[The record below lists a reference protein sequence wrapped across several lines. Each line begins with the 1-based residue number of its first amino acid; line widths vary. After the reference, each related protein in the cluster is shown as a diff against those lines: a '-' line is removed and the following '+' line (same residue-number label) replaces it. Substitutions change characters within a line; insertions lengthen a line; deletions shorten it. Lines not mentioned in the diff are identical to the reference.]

1 MVSPFVRG
9 DTSSGTETNAEP
21 EVNFSLALTLAKAHP
36 MRGFGFLLF
45 TVMTF
50 CCWGIYG
57 PILHVGQE
65 KMAGQPGQ
73 LSSLRPFIC
82 VGVAYFVIAVAVPL
96 IVLRTKGE
104 SGNWTVA
111 GFTISFV
118 AGLITA
124 IGALGIILAF
134 KFQGKPVYV
143 MPLVFG
149 LAPIVNTLV
158 AMLMART
165 FKEASWVFYLAIF
178 LVALGAAGV
187 LRFKPKASH
196 IDHPV
201 AAKTAEIA
209 DEKAEQSEPETAEP
223 TATAKSELATKKPK
237 AKPLWI
243 AIAIGVTALC
253 WGSYGPLLH
262 KGQVRMNGS
271 RLRPLVCVGLAYFVI
286 AVVVPLLLLPTFQE
300 SGGFQHVGG
309 VMWSLAAGAAGA
321 LGSLG
326 IIYAFNFGG
335 KPIFVMPLVFGFAP
349 VINTFTETFTKGLVG
364 QVSTE
369 FLLSL
374 AMVIT
379 GAVMV
384 LVFAPRPK
392 RPAKPAAGIS

>member
-1 MVSPFVRG
+1 
-9 DTSSGTETNAEP
+9 
-21 EVNFSLALTLAKAHP
+21 
-36 MRGFGFLLF
+36 MRGLGFLLF

-57 PILHVGQE
+57 PVLHVGQA
-65 KMAGQPGQ
+65 KMAGEPGQ

-111 GFTISFV
+111 GFTISFI

-124 IGALGIILAF
+124 VGALGIILAF

-165 FKEASWVFYLAIF
+165 FKEASWIFYLAIL

-196 IDHPV
+196 ADHAV
-201 AAKTAEIA
+201 AAKTVDVA
-209 DEKAEQSEPETAEP
+209 DEQVGPESAEKTETPETAE
-223 TATAKSELATKKPK
+223 SEPAVTKPQP
-237 AKPLWI
+237 KPLWI

-262 KGQVRMNGS
+262 RGQVRMNGS

-300 SGGFQHVGG
+300 SGGFQNVGG
-309 VMWSLAAGAAGA
+309 VIWSLAAGAAGA

-335 KPIFVMPLVFGFAP
+335 KPIFVMPLIFGFAP
-349 VINTFTETFTKGLVG
+349 VINTFTETFTKGLFD
-364 QVSTE
+364 QVSTA
-369 FLLSL
+369 FLISL

-384 LVFAPRPK
+384 LIFAPRPK
-392 RPAKPAAGIS
+392 RPPKPATPIS